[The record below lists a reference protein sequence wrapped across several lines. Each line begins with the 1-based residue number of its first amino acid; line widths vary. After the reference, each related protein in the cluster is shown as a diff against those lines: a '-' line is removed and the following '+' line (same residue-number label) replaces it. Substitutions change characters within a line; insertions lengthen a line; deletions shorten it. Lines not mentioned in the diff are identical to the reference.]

1 MIQILLQ
8 NIANFSVVLININ
21 GLSREK
27 FEAISQS
34 VAYTCDIICITET
47 HLNENSDVSY
57 LNLPGYQDIIRLDR
71 GDGTWGVVAIYISN
85 QLYFTRYI
93 ITALSIIWNCCGCVL
108 GTIIGSL
115 ILVYV
120 IVLPL
125 LVQNF
130 GIYCRIRFIW

>member
-8 NIANFSVVLININ
+8 NMANFSVVLININ

-71 GDGTWGVVAIYISN
+71 HDP
-85 QLYFTRYI
+85 R
-93 ITALSIIWNCCGCVL
+93 
-108 GTIIGSL
+108 
-115 ILVYV
+115 
-120 IVLPL
+120 
-125 LVQNF
+125 
-130 GIYCRIRFIW
+130 

>member
-8 NIANFSVVLININ
+8 NMANFSVVLININ

-47 HLNENSDVSY
+47 HPNENSDVSY

-71 GDGTWGVVAIYISN
+71 HDP
-85 QLYFTRYI
+85 R
-93 ITALSIIWNCCGCVL
+93 
-108 GTIIGSL
+108 
-115 ILVYV
+115 
-120 IVLPL
+120 
-125 LVQNF
+125 
-130 GIYCRIRFIW
+130 